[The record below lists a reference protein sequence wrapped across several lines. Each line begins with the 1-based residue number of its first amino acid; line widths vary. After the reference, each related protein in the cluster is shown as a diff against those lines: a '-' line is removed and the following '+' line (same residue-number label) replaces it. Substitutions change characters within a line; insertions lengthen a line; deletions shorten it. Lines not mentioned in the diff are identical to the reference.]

1 MMIWFKHKIFE
12 FIILTVCAIPLA
24 LADPSLENK
33 KIIEWGWDEP
43 DPKFMRENIKQM
55 EKMPFDG
62 LVFHVISAQGIKL
75 AWEVWGHQRFEI
87 EDFQQAITDLQ
98 STKFHRFTDLFLRV
112 NVEPGDV
119 DWFDDA
125 AWAVVLNNFGVAAQI
140 AKVGGIKG
148 LMFDTEQYKSS
159 LFSYSQISNRN
170 GKSFGE
176 YQSKVRQRGR
186 EWIQEIN
193 YWFPNITILLTYG
206 YKIAQPRTLQ
216 FSREKV
222 RYGLLADFLNGV
234 FDACSDQTKIVDV
247 WEPAYSYKQLEQFK
261 KAYDTIKIKS
271 VEWTDSPEKYRQH
284 IRAGFGIMMD
294 YNWRKIPWDVNDV
307 LRNYFSPTEFE
318 DSVRAALSTSDQYI
332 WIYTEQPRW
341 WTNQRL
347 PKDYI
352 EALVKA
358 RTEK

>member
-1 MMIWFKHKIFE
+1 MIH
-12 FIILTVCAIPLA
+12 FIHRLFGLMILTVCITPLV
-24 LADPSLENK
+24 LADHSLENK

-43 DPKFMRENIKQM
+43 DPKFMRENIEQM
-55 EKMPFDG
+55 EQMPFDG
-62 LVFHVISAQGIKL
+62 LVFHMINTQGNNL
-75 AWEVWGHQRFEI
+75 TWEIWGRHRFEK
-87 EDFQQAITDLQ
+87 EDFQQALADLQ
-98 STKFHRFTDLFLRV
+98 STKFRRFTERFLRV
-112 NVEPGDV
+112 NVTPGDV

-125 AWAVVLNNFGVAAQI
+125 AWAVVLHNFGVAAQI
-140 AKVGGIKG
+140 AKAGGVKG
-148 LMFDTEQYKSS
+148 FMLDTEQYKSL
-159 LFSYSQISNRN
+159 LFSYGPLSSGNA
-170 GKSFGE
+170 KPFSE

-193 YWFPNITILLTYG
+193 RWFPEITLLLTYG
-206 YKIAQPRTLQ
+206 YQIAQPGTLQ

-222 RYGLLADFLNGV
+222 QYGLLADFLNGV
-234 FDACSDQTKIVDV
+234 FDACSDQTTIVDV

-261 KAYDTIKIKS
+261 KAYDTIKTKS

-307 LRNYFSPTEFE
+307 SKNYFSPTEFE
-318 DSVRAALSTSDQYI
+318 NSVRAALSASDQYV

-358 RTEK
+358 HTGK